1 MRKFF
6 IFFYFFF
13 LNLIS
18 YSQDKSQIIDD
29 FARKG
34 KELWQIPGMSLV
46 IVENDST
53 IFKSTYG
60 VKNYSTREKVD
71 TKTIF
76 SMGSTTKAFIAMGL
90 GILVDRDSIG
100 WNDKVVD
107 HLPDFKLSDPYI
119 TNDARVKDLLTHNLG
134 IGNEDRLWTT
144 DSTSVEELLSNF
156 SKSERKYSLRGGY
169 TYQNIM
175 YVVAGRLIEK
185 VSGKTWQEFI
195 QYNILEPIGLECTL
209 TWSRDIFEYG
219 NHTYPHMI
227 DYEEGIVNVPFTI
240 SDQIGAAGMMWSCVD
255 DMEKYLSFLLNNSE
269 VDGLRILSEKTFN
282 YIFEPQIII
291 GSSFY
296 PTSKLTK
303 PNWRTYG
310 LGWFQH
316 DYRGLK
322 IDMHTGSLQ
331 GLVAIIAMVRDK
343 NIALQVFAN
352 MDGAELRHALVYK
365 IFDLLLFDDNSRD
378 WNSEVFELYNER
390 SERYKKSYFES
401 FENRDKSKKLSYEL
415 KDFVGK
421 FSNDM
426 YGDIAVTLR
435 TREGKKS
442 KKKYY
447 LNLDVNNNIKNFDL
461 EWWEGNTFLTDKD
474 EKWLEKLFVDFKEED
489 GSIKSLKIY
498 NVKFDKVSN

>member
-1 MRKFF
+1 MKKKL
-6 IFFYFFF
+6 IFY
-13 LNLIS
+13 LLIS
-18 YSQDKSQIIDD
+18 SLVGYSQNKSEIIDD
-29 FARKG
+29 FTREG

-46 IVENDST
+46 VVENDST

-60 VKNYSTREKVD
+60 VKNYFTGEEVD

-76 SMGSTTKAFIAMGL
+76 SMASTTKAFIGIGL

-107 HLPDFKLSDPYI
+107 HLTDFKLSDPYI

-144 DSTSVEELLSNF
+144 DSTSIEELLFNF

-169 TYQNIM
+169 IYQNIM

-185 VSGKTWQEFI
+185 VSGKTWQDFI

-209 TWSRDIFEYG
+209 TWSKDIFEYG

-240 SDQIGAAGMMWSCVD
+240 SDQIGAAGMMWSCID

-269 VDGLRILSEKTFN
+269 VDGKRILSQKTFD

-322 IDMHTGSLQ
+322 IEMHTGSLQ

-343 NIALQVFAN
+343 NIGLQVFAN

-365 IFDLLLFDDNSRD
+365 IFDLILFDDNSRD

-415 KDFVGK
+415 EDFVGK

-426 YGDIAVTLR
+426 YGDIIVTLLKK
-435 TREGKKS
+435 EGKKS
-442 KKKYY
+442 RNKYY

-474 EKWLEKLFVDFKEED
+474 EKWLEKLFVNFKEED

-498 NVKFDKVSN
+498 NIQFDKVSN

>member
-107 HLPDFKLSDPYI
+107 HLPDFRLSDPYI
-119 TNDARVKDLLTHNLG
+119 TYDARVKDLLTHNLG

-156 SKSERKYSLRGGY
+156 SMSERKYSLRGGY

-240 SDQIGAAGMMWSCVD
+240 SDQIGAAGMMWSCVE
-255 DMEKYLSFLLNNSE
+255 DMEKYLSFLLNKSE
-269 VDGLRILSEKTFN
+269 VDGIRILSEKTFN

-426 YGDIAVTLR
+426 YGDIAAVSYTHLR
-435 TREGKKS
+435 AHETS
-442 KKKYY
+442 
-447 LNLDVNNNIKNFDL
+447 
-461 EWWEGNTFLTDKD
+461 
-474 EKWLEKLFVDFKEED
+474 
-489 GSIKSLKIY
+489 
-498 NVKFDKVSN
+498 

>member
-1 MRKFF
+1 MRKLF

-107 HLPDFKLSDPYI
+107 HLPDFRLSDPYI
-119 TNDARVKDLLTHNLG
+119 TYDARVKDLLTHNLG

-156 SKSERKYSLRGGY
+156 SMSERKYSLRGGY

-240 SDQIGAAGMMWSCVD
+240 SDQIGAAGMMWSCVE
-255 DMEKYLSFLLNNSE
+255 DMEKYLSFLLNKSE
-269 VDGLRILSEKTFN
+269 VDGIRILSEKTFN

-343 NIALQVFAN
+343 NIGLQVFAN

-426 YGDIAVTLR
+426 YGDIAVTLQ

-498 NVKFDKVSN
+498 NVQFDKVSY

>member
-1 MRKFF
+1 
-6 IFFYFFF
+6 
-13 LNLIS
+13 
-18 YSQDKSQIIDD
+18 
-29 FARKG
+29 
-34 KELWQIPGMSLV
+34 
-46 IVENDST
+46 
-53 IFKSTYG
+53 
-60 VKNYSTREKVD
+60 
-71 TKTIF
+71 
-76 SMGSTTKAFIAMGL
+76 
-90 GILVDRDSIG
+90 
-100 WNDKVVD
+100 
-107 HLPDFKLSDPYI
+107 
-119 TNDARVKDLLTHNLG
+119 
-134 IGNEDRLWTT
+134 
-144 DSTSVEELLSNF
+144 
-156 SKSERKYSLRGGY
+156 
-169 TYQNIM
+169 M

-240 SDQIGAAGMMWSCVD
+240 SDQIGAAGMMWSCVE
-255 DMEKYLSFLLNNSE
+255 DMEKYLSFLLNKSE
-269 VDGLRILSEKTFN
+269 VDGIRILSEKTFN

-343 NIALQVFAN
+343 NIGVQVFAN

-390 SERYKKSYFES
+390 IERYKKSYFES

-426 YGDIAVTLR
+426 YGDIAVTLL

-498 NVKFDKVSN
+498 NVQFDKVSN

>member
-1 MRKFF
+1 MRKLF
-6 IFFYFFF
+6 IFFCFFF
-13 LNLIS
+13 LSLIS
-18 YSQDKSQIIDD
+18 HSQDKTQIIDD
-29 FARKG
+29 FVIKG

-53 IFKSTYG
+53 IFKNTYG
-60 VKNYSTREKVD
+60 VKNYFTREKVD

-76 SMGSTTKAFIAMGL
+76 SMASTTKAFIAMGL

-119 TNDARVKDLLTHNLG
+119 TYDARVKDLLTHNLG

-156 SKSERKYSLRGGY
+156 SMSERKYSLRGGY

-185 VSGKTWQEFI
+185 VSGKTWQDFI

-209 TWSRDIFEYG
+209 TWSRDIFEYD

-240 SDQIGAAGMMWSCVD
+240 SDQIGAAGMMWSCID
-255 DMEKYLSFLLNNSE
+255 DMEKYLSFLLNNGE
-269 VDGLRILSEKTFN
+269 VDDKKILSEKTFN

-343 NIALQVFAN
+343 NIGLQVFAN

-426 YGDIAVTLR
+426 YGDIAVTLL

-498 NVKFDKVSN
+498 NVQFDKVSN

>member
-1 MRKFF
+1 
-6 IFFYFFF
+6 
-13 LNLIS
+13 
-18 YSQDKSQIIDD
+18 
-29 FARKG
+29 
-34 KELWQIPGMSLV
+34 
-46 IVENDST
+46 
-53 IFKSTYG
+53 
-60 VKNYSTREKVD
+60 
-71 TKTIF
+71 
-76 SMGSTTKAFIAMGL
+76 
-90 GILVDRDSIG
+90 
-100 WNDKVVD
+100 
-107 HLPDFKLSDPYI
+107 
-119 TNDARVKDLLTHNLG
+119 
-134 IGNEDRLWTT
+134 
-144 DSTSVEELLSNF
+144 
-156 SKSERKYSLRGGY
+156 
-169 TYQNIM
+169 
-175 YVVAGRLIEK
+175 
-185 VSGKTWQEFI
+185 
-195 QYNILEPIGLECTL
+195 L

-282 YIFEPQIII
+282 YIFEPHIII

-474 EKWLEKLFVDFKEED
+474 EKWLEKLFVDFIEED

>member
-1 MRKFF
+1 MKKIL
-6 IFFYFFF
+6 IFY
-13 LNLIS
+13 LLIFNTVI
-18 YSQDKSQIIDD
+18 YSQDKGKIIDD
-29 FARKG
+29 FAIKG
-34 KELWQIPGMSLV
+34 KELWQIPGMSV
-46 IVENDST
+46 VVVENDST

-60 VKNYSTREKVD
+60 VKNYFTREEVD
-71 TKTIF
+71 NKTVF
-76 SMGSTTKAFIAMGL
+76 SMASTTKAFIGMGL

-107 HLPDFKLSDPYI
+107 YLPDFKLSDSYI

-144 DSTSVEELLSNF
+144 DSTSIDELLFNF
-156 SKSERKYSLRGGY
+156 SKSKRKYPLRGGY

-185 VSGKTWQEFI
+185 VSGQTWQDFI
-195 QYNILEPIGLECTL
+195 RFNILDPIGLKCTL

-227 DYEEGIVNVPFTI
+227 DYDDGIVNVPFTI

-269 VDGLRILSEKTFN
+269 VDGKRILSEKTFN

-331 GLVAIIAMVRDK
+331 GLVAIIALVRDK
-343 NIALQVFAN
+343 NIGLQVFAN

-390 SERYKKSYFES
+390 SERYKKSYYES

-415 KDFVGK
+415 EDFVGK

-426 YGDIAVTLR
+426 YGDITVTLLK
-435 TREGKKS
+435 REGKKS
-442 KKKYY
+442 RKKYY

-498 NVKFDKVSN
+498 NVQFDKVSN

>member
-1 MRKFF
+1 MRKLF
-6 IFFYFFF
+6 IFFCFFI
-13 LNLIS
+13 LNLTI

-107 HLPDFKLSDPYI
+107 HLPDFRLSDPYI
-119 TNDARVKDLLTHNLG
+119 TYDARVKDLLTHNLG

-156 SKSERKYSLRGGY
+156 SMSERKYSLRGGY

-269 VDGLRILSEKTFN
+269 VDGKRILSEKTFN

-343 NIALQVFAN
+343 NIGLQVFAN

-426 YGDIAVTLR
+426 YGDIAVTLQ

>member
-1 MRKFF
+1 MKKIL
-6 IFFYFFF
+6 IFY
-13 LNLIS
+13 LLIFNTVI
-18 YSQDKSQIIDD
+18 YSQDKGKIIDD
-29 FARKG
+29 FAIKG
-34 KELWQIPGMSLV
+34 KELWQIPGMSV
-46 IVENDST
+46 VVVENDST

-60 VKNYSTREKVD
+60 VKNYFTREEVD
-71 TKTIF
+71 NKTVF
-76 SMGSTTKAFIAMGL
+76 SMASTTKAFIGMGL

-107 HLPDFKLSDPYI
+107 YLPDFKLSDSYI

-144 DSTSVEELLSNF
+144 DSTSIDELLFNF
-156 SKSERKYSLRGGY
+156 SKSKRKYPLRGGY

-185 VSGKTWQEFI
+185 VSGQTWQDFI
-195 QYNILEPIGLECTL
+195 RFNILDPIGLKCTL

-227 DYEEGIVNVPFTI
+227 DYDEGIVNVPFTI

-269 VDGLRILSEKTFN
+269 VDGKRILSEKTFN

-331 GLVAIIAMVRDK
+331 GLVAIIALVRDK
-343 NIALQVFAN
+343 NIGLQVFAN

-390 SERYKKSYFES
+390 SERYKKSYYES

-415 KDFVGK
+415 EDFVGK

-426 YGDIAVTLR
+426 YGDITVTLLK
-435 TREGKKS
+435 REGKKS
-442 KKKYY
+442 RKKYY

-498 NVKFDKVSN
+498 NVQFDKVSN

>member
-6 IFFYFFF
+6 IFFYFIF

-46 IVENDST
+46 IVENDSA

-60 VKNYSTREKVD
+60 VKNCFTREEVD

-76 SMGSTTKAFIAMGL
+76 SMASTTKAFIVMGL
-90 GILVDRDSIG
+90 GILVDRDSMG

-185 VSGKTWQEFI
+185 VSGNTWQEFI

-269 VDGLRILSEKTFN
+269 VDGIRILSEKTFN

-343 NIALQVFAN
+343 NIGLQVFAN

-426 YGDIAVTLR
+426 YGDIAVTLQ

-498 NVKFDKVSN
+498 NVQFDKVSY